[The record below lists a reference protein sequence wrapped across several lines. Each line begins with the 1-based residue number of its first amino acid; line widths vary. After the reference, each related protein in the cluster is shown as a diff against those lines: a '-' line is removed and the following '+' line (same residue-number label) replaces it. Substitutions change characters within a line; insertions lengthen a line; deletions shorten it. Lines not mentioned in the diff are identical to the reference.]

1 LSRALVFAI
10 TGADPKAAMIA
21 VKFIRVRTLG
31 HQGIPMCGI
40 TGLWIPKQTG
50 QGSIGATVSAMNNA
64 LFHRGPDGGDVWV
77 DDAAA
82 IALGQR
88 RLAIIDLS
96 DAGKQPM
103 HSANGRYVMVYNG
116 EIYNAEDL
124 RAKLARHNIAWRGH
138 SDSEVILEAFAH
150 WGVGETLKLLIGMF
164 AIVLWDRQ
172 AHKMVMIRDRLGIKP
187 LYWTHHDGKFG
198 FASELKALVAG
209 GVCPRDVDSGALDT
223 YLRFGYVPSGQS
235 IYRKTRQLRPGHMIE
250 IDADGQMRDSVYW
263 SMEDVVLNGRNNRWA
278 GDDDSAIEALEDLLR
293 DAVKRRMVADVPLG
307 AFLSGGIDSS
317 TIVALMQSVSDRPV
331 KTYSIGFEDEAFNE
345 AAFAGAVAKH
355 LRTDHTELYVTAEDA
370 LNIVPKLAD
379 MYDEPFFDSS
389 GIPTALI
396 STLTRKEVTVA
407 LSGDGGD
414 ETFGGYNR
422 YLWAKNLA
430 KTAKSIPFGAKQIA
444 GALTL
449 LSPRQW
455 DRVCSVLPVGGKT
468 GTIGDKIHKVAPLL
482 AIGNDIDRYL
492 ALLELW
498 DPLIVR
504 PNGRGDEKPAIFH
517 VPGEKF
523 SRNRSLDYI
532 SSMQVMDTMM
542 YMVDDVL
549 TKVDRASMAA
559 SLEVRVPLIDHRV
572 IEFGWRLPAHLKISD
587 GVGKVA
593 LRQILHKYVPDDLI
607 NRPKTGFGAPLA
619 SWLRGPLRDWANDLL
634 ARPALYDELGL
645 DRTMIDRAMKD
656 HQAGAANNAHRLWSI
671 LMLSAW
677 QQRWQ

>member
-1 LSRALVFAI
+1 
-10 TGADPKAAMIA
+10 
-21 VKFIRVRTLG
+21 
-31 HQGIPMCGI
+31 MCGI
-40 TGLWIPKQTG
+40 TGLWTPKQTG
-50 QGSIGATVSAMNNA
+50 QRDNTAIVTAMNAA
-64 LFHRGPDGGDVWV
+64 LLHRGPDGGDIWV
-77 DDAAA
+77 DDVTG

-103 HSANGRYVMVYNG
+103 PSADGRYVMVYNG

-150 WGVGETLKLLIGMF
+150 WGVTETLKLLIGMF
-164 AIVLWDRQ
+164 AIVLWDKERRR
-172 AHKMVMIRDRLGIKP
+172 MVMVRDRLGIKP
-187 LYWTHHDGKFG
+187 LYWTHHEGCFA
-198 FASELKALVAG
+198 FASELKALVVG
-209 GVCPRDVDSGALDT
+209 GVCPREVDSGALDN

-235 IYRKTRQLRPGHMIE
+235 IYRKTRQVRPGHMIE
-250 IDADGQMRDSVYW
+250 IDAEGQIRDSSYW

-278 GDDDSAIEALEDLLR
+278 GDDASAIDALEDLLR
-293 DAVKRRMVADVPLG
+293 DAVERRMVADVPLG

-317 TIVALMQSVSDRPV
+317 TIVALMQSVASKPV

-355 LRTDHTELYVTAEDA
+355 LGTDHTELYVTAQDA
-370 LNIVPKLAD
+370 LNVVPKLAD

-389 GIPTALI
+389 GIPTALM
-396 STLTRKEVTVA
+396 SSLTRKDVTVA

-422 YLWAKNLA
+422 YLWSNNLA
-430 KTAKSIPFGAKQIA
+430 RTSKMIPFGASHIA
-444 GALTL
+444 SALTL

-482 AIGNDIDRYL
+482 AIRDDIDRYI

-498 DPLIVR
+498 DPETLR
-504 PNGRGDEKPAIFH
+504 PYGRGDEKAAVFH

-523 SRNRSLDYI
+523 SRNRNLDYI
-532 SSMQVMDTMM
+532 SAMQVMDTMM

-559 SLEVRVPLIDHRV
+559 SLEVRVPLMDHRV
-572 IEFGWRLPAHLKISD
+572 IEFGWRLPAHLKIHD
-587 GVGKVA
+587 GTGKIA
-593 LRQILHKYVPDDLI
+593 LRRILQKYVPDELI
-607 NRPKTGFGAPLA
+607 NRPKTGFGVPLA
-619 SWLRGPLRDWANDLL
+619 EWLRGPLRDWAQDLL
-634 ARPALYDELGL
+634 ARTALYEDFGL
-645 DRTMIDRAMKD
+645 DRTIIETAMKD
-656 HQAGAANNAHRLWSI
+656 HQAGRTNNAHKLWSV

-677 QQRWQ
+677 QQRWLS